1 MQHLQSAFGVV
12 VLIAFAWAISENRRA
27 VDWKSAGVAF
37 AVTAG
42 TAVLLLKIPQIAL
55 VFRGLA
61 GAVDAVSAASR
72 AGTSLVFGYLGG
84 GALPFEL
91 KAPGAEFVLA
101 FQALPIVLVMSVL
114 TTLLFHWRILPP
126 IVRGFS
132 WLLERTMGV
141 GGAVGLSTAAN
152 IFLGMVESPL
162 FIRPY
167 LARLSRGELFMV
179 MTGGMAG
186 IAGTV
191 FVLYATILAKAI
203 PDVAGH
209 IMVASILSAPAALL
223 ISRLMVP
230 DLPGESGDVAD
241 VKVARVADSTMDA
254 VVRGTAAGLELLLN
268 IIAMLIVL
276 VALVA
281 LANSIL
287 SVLPDMAG
295 APITLQRVLGLAMAP
310 VCWLMGV
317 PWSEAF
323 TAGSLMGM
331 KTVLNELI
339 AYLELAKLPAD
350 ALDPRTRLIM
360 LYAMCG
366 FANFGSLGIM
376 IAGLTVMA
384 PERRADILSLGF
396 KSIVSGTLTTCLMG
410 AIVGVLS

>member
-1 MQHLQSAFGVV
+1 MQHLQSALGVFA
-12 VLIAFAWAISENRRA
+12 LLAFAYLISENRRA
-27 VDWKSAGVAF
+27 VDWKSVGIAS
-37 AVTAG
+37 AVTLA
-42 TAVLLLKIPQIAL
+42 TAVLLLEVPQVKS
-55 VFRGLA
+55 VFAVVGRA
-61 GAVDAVSAASR
+61 ADAIGAATR
-72 AGTSLVFGYLGG
+72 AGTSLVFGYVGG
-84 GALPFEL
+84 GALPFDL
-91 KAPGAEFVLA
+91 KTPGADFILA

-132 WLLERTMGV
+132 WLLERTMGI

-162 FIRPY
+162 FIKPY
-167 LARLSRGELFMV
+167 LARLTRGELFMV

-191 FVLYATILAKAI
+191 FVLYATILKAVI

-209 IMVASILSAPAALL
+209 ILVASIVSAPGALL
-223 ISRLMVP
+223 VSMLMVP
-230 DLPGESGDVAD
+230 DKPGMRTDMGGVEVGSI
-241 VKVARVADSTMDA
+241 ADSTMDA
-254 VVRGTAAGLELLLN
+254 IVRGTAAGLELLLN
-268 IIAMLIVL
+268 IVAMLIVL

-281 LANSIL
+281 LANSVL
-287 SVLPDMAG
+287 SLLPDVAG
-295 APITLQRVLGLAMAP
+295 APITLQRLLGLVMAP
-310 VCWLMGV
+310 VCWLMGI
-317 PWSEAF
+317 PWDQAV
-323 TAGSLMGM
+323 TAGSLMGI

-350 ALDPRTRLIM
+350 ALDPRSRLIL

-384 PERRADILSLGF
+384 PERRADIVSLGP
-396 KSIVSGTLTTCLMG
+396 KTIVSGTLTTCLMG
-410 AIVGVLS
+410 AIVGVLN